1 MKFPRIVESSLPVSY
16 IFTEKENFSYEI
28 SKSAHLPV
36 TVQVNKY
43 NTTSFVPRPFYKP
56 ICNILTI

>member
-1 MKFPRIVESSLPVSY
+1 MKFPRTVKSSLPVSY
-16 IFTEKENFSYEI
+16 IFTEKENFNHEI
-28 SKSAHLPV
+28 SKNAPLPV

-43 NTTSFVPRPFYKP
+43 NTTSFVPRPFYKS